1 MSRLGDYF
9 TQQRS
14 GGNTGSQSRLSS
26 YFQSSGVVE
35 RVRADVAAQ
44 EQRKKVENF
53 NRARAFAQQAEQDS
67 IKATQKLDFWQGLI
81 DIPTGVAKSVFGAAK
96 EMATEKQKAY
106 EQSISERG
114 VVRTKIEQA
123 KGMAKNIGE
132 LASGTAK
139 LAVGLSPVSNFSTI
153 RKVISNVGGKQVEEY
168 LDRNTPEYQ
177 KKVGAW
183 IDNSS
188 ILNYHPDYANEIQ
201 RTGGEVAEI
210 GSWFIP
216 ITRAGKAEKLGELFK
231 AIPKVKQL
239 IGVTPK
245 LVKVGPK
252 YAFEVSKDVVDV
264 ATLDAIRG
272 KDWETIQNDIKYAAA
287 GGAALRG
294 VAGGIGGILK
304 MGKTNRLVNMV
315 EQGVGKLDD
324 EERAIATRL
333 IDENRTADDIAEEI
347 MNARQS
353 AGKEVIGEPVEDLV
367 TKFEKEAAT
376 ETKVA
381 EKVEVPT
388 EKVET
393 PIQGKSLQEGG
404 KKLYRETSL
413 EGLAEDFA
421 GKNKYE
427 PRNFHEDI
435 NLALGQGENKG
446 VIIKMGKTPDI
457 IANGKG
463 SVGEKLVTNPNY
475 KETVESVLVPRKLL
489 SHPKERLKLR
499 NAGFEIPA
507 TAKELNYVDAGIT
520 RKGEKYVEL
529 KNSNF
534 SQPQGMTP
542 KAKESVAPKTTVAKE
557 APVKKTESPILKRLN
572 ENLDEANK
580 VDPNLDVTTHKEQLA
595 KAEKIIL
602 EDPKKAYNDA
612 VFGGKKEMSDPLRTS
627 TLSMLLENAKV
638 KGDQKA
644 IAEIGT
650 ALAKHGRK
658 SGQEVEMIKAMI
670 KENPTNKALV
680 DLAEAK
686 LKSVAARFKKL
697 KFIAKEGEDV
707 SDAAVRIVKSKAKQ
721 ILLKERKAKVEKA
734 RNLIKSLTC

>member
-1 MSRLGDYF
+1 
-9 TQQRS
+9 
-14 GGNTGSQSRLSS
+14 
-26 YFQSSGVVE
+26 
-35 RVRADVAAQ
+35 
-44 EQRKKVENF
+44 
-53 NRARAFAQQAEQDS
+53 
-67 IKATQKLDFWQGLI
+67 
-81 DIPTGVAKSVFGAAK
+81 
-96 EMATEKQKAY
+96 
-106 EQSISERG
+106 
-114 VVRTKIEQA
+114 
-123 KGMAKNIGE
+123 
-132 LASGTAK
+132 
-139 LAVGLSPVSNFSTI
+139 
-153 RKVISNVGGKQVEEY
+153 
-168 LDRNTPEYQ
+168 
-177 KKVGAW
+177 
-183 IDNSS
+183 
-188 ILNYHPDYANEIQ
+188 
-201 RTGGEVAEI
+201 
-210 GSWFIP
+210 
-216 ITRAGKAEKLGELFK
+216 
-231 AIPKVKQL
+231 
-239 IGVTPK
+239 
-245 LVKVGPK
+245 
-252 YAFEVSKDVVDV
+252 
-264 ATLDAIRG
+264 
-272 KDWETIQNDIKYAAA
+272 
-287 GGAALRG
+287 
-294 VAGGIGGILK
+294 
-304 MGKTNRLVNMV
+304 
-315 EQGVGKLDD
+315 
-324 EERAIATRL
+324 
-333 IDENRTADDIAEEI
+333 
-347 MNARQS
+347 
-353 AGKEVIGEPVEDLV
+353 
-367 TKFEKEAAT
+367 
-376 ETKVA
+376 
-381 EKVEVPT
+381 
-388 EKVET
+388 
-393 PIQGKSLQEGG
+393 
-404 KKLYRETSL
+404 
-413 EGLAEDFA
+413 
-421 GKNKYE
+421 
-427 PRNFHEDI
+427 
-435 NLALGQGENKG
+435 
-446 VIIKMGKTPDI
+446 
-457 IANGKG
+457 
-463 SVGEKLVTNPNY
+463 
-475 KETVESVLVPRKLL
+475 VLVPRKLL

-534 SQPQGMTP
+534 SQPQGITP